1 MLHAHAPTLLSRIA
15 YLDRTVSC
23 LARPRRPLKRA
34 RRANVGT
41 IRLKNGAM
49 KKVRAGRRRDRMSVE
64 LKSGR
69 PKSQH
74 RRPESS
80 GVRRE

>member
-15 YLDRTVSC
+15 YSRQDSELSGAPPET
-23 LARPRRPLKRA
+23 ALKRA

-49 KKVRAGRRRDRMSVE
+49 KKVRAGRGE
-64 LKSGR
+64 TEC
-69 PKSQH
+69 PWN
-74 RRPESS
+74 
-80 GVRRE
+80 